1 MKSVSMYFSPT
12 GGGEKIAKAIRRG
25 MGESLDEGTV
35 PYIFVVP
42 VYGGHMPAIAKEHF
56 ADVHAT
62 DDRPA
67 VLAVVYGNRAFEHAL
82 TDLETFVR
90 ERGFCPIA
98 AGAFVCEH
106 SYSTAETPI
115 AAGRPDAADLQAA
128 ENFGRQVRA
137 KLLAGNRTPIHAA
150 DLQDEPSPE
159 ASVKK
164 FVAFVQS
171 FRAQQ
176 ASAPQKAV
184 PTLDKDLC
192 TGCGTCVSVCPA
204 KAIQDDLS
212 IDAARCINCC
222 ACVKGCPAQARS
234 FQTPFAKP
242 LSECF
247 SQRKSPQW
255 IL

>member
-1 MKSVSMYFSPT
+1 MYFSPT

-25 MGESLDEGTV
+25 MGESLDEGIV

-128 ENFGRQVRA
+128 EDFGRQVRA

-150 DLQDEPSPE
+150 DL
-159 ASVKK
+159 
-164 FVAFVQS
+164 
-171 FRAQQ
+171 
-176 ASAPQKAV
+176 
-184 PTLDKDLC
+184 
-192 TGCGTCVSVCPA
+192 
-204 KAIQDDLS
+204 
-212 IDAARCINCC
+212 
-222 ACVKGCPAQARS
+222 
-234 FQTPFAKP
+234 
-242 LSECF
+242 
-247 SQRKSPQW
+247 
-255 IL
+255 